1 MRDEK
6 TMTAAVTAA
15 VLRRGKMLH
24 AGSLLLT
31 AVGLSQ
37 LCIAHFTAQHM
48 GAYGI
53 ALAGATVLAGMFEFY
68 YALRVAFDAEVFG
81 LFANPEEIPSF
92 DAVMTR
98 MGLMPGDK
106 SGRPLDARIA
116 GAFALLKWQAY
127 CLAAQVLL
135 AAGSLSVMLTSTK

>member
-1 MRDEK
+1 MHDEK
-6 TMTAAVTAA
+6 TITASVAAA

-24 AGSLLLT
+24 AASLLLT

-37 LCIAHFTAQHM
+37 LCIAHFTAQHL

-53 ALAGATVLAGMFEFY
+53 LLAGATVVAGMLEFY
-68 YALRVAFDAEVFG
+68 YALRVAFDAEIFG
-81 LFANPEEIPSF
+81 LFAHPEDIPSF

-98 MGLMPGDK
+98 MGLMPGEK

-116 GAFALLKWQAY
+116 GAFSLLKKQAY
-127 CLAAQVLL
+127 CLAAQILL
-135 AAGSLSVMLTSTK
+135 AAGSLSAMITG